1 MSYVTLM
8 IFKNLLL
15 FISGMLFACIVL
27 SLIAAY
33 YMLHTDINEEIE
45 ENIVF
50 GDIPKTKMLWEHPK
64 NFLTALEMLYA
75 LIFWH
80 FTNSQRKT
88 LYVSLKR
95 GRLILITILIFF
107 FLLLFLALFSSFNI
121 QHPPPHLL

>member
-1 MSYVTLM
+1 M
-8 IFKNLLL
+8 IIKNLLL

-33 YMLHTDINEEIE
+33 YMLHTEINDEIE

-50 GDIPKTKMLWEHPK
+50 ADIPKTKMLWKHPK
-64 NFLTALEMLYA
+64 NFLTALEMQYA

-88 LYVSLKR
+88 LQTSLKR
-95 GRLILITILIFF
+95 GRLILISVLVIFF
-107 FLLLFLALFSSFNI
+107 FLLFLALFGSFNI
-121 QHPPPHLL
+121 QPPPPTGI